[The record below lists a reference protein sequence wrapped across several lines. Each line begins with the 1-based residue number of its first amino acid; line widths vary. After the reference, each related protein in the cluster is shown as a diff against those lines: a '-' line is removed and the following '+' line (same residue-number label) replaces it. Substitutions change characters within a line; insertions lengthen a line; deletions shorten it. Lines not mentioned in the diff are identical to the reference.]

1 MIHFTKLQQAV
12 MLFSLSGSLVSVS
25 AQSIATICANS
36 CGPRA
41 DLTAAEFQKCIQT
54 CSTQGSKCIAT
65 KGSGTLFPKYYILG
79 LVYAPPGCTKT
90 ATASCSSQ
98 SSVDYQNGS
107 SMGTQVQTQSSFA
120 KDLTVTAS
128 LSIGATQ
135 KFGASASAGWTT
147 TSTNTNSQT
156 VTKATT
162 LDIKESG
169 NGDGI
174 DHNQDVFLLL
184 LNPAIALQ
192 QTSVFNG
199 PGSCSPGA
207 ISWMFGIN
215 VAQLPNDALFK
226 VSVGELK
233 NPANMPAATAAQ
245 LKALNFT
252 NDDYQT
258 ILAQDPFASGST
270 AIDTT
275 RYIPTTTSFPYEP
288 PDQSVECPGG
298 VCSCIAIAD
307 TIKNEF
313 ATSVG
318 NSFPIPIQGGRHRVA
333 DRNRD
338 PGIQFRDHHCLDL
351 HVDQQFHRH
360 GHHRL
365 DSGGHGLRSMPIG
378 ELYRARDYDGLLGQ
392 AIRVVYVRPHRTE
405 ARSSSNH
412 GARHAHHASGKA
424 VRHQPVTLSAAGKT
438 FHTYTDSNGKY
449 VFAAPP
455 GFRAPATGQLSAM
468 GTARAISIGTTQNL
482 AARCEAIG
490 VRGGWV
496 PSVLSYGVGNPDD
509 Y

>member
-1 MIHFTKLQQAV
+1 MIQVTKLHQAI
-12 MLFSLSGSLVSVS
+12 LLLSLSGAFVPVR
-25 AQSIATICANS
+25 AQNISTICANS

-41 DLTAAEFQKCIQT
+41 DMTAGEFQKCIQT

-135 KFGASASAGWTT
+135 KFGASLSAGWTT
-147 TSTNTNSQT
+147 TSSSSNSQT

-174 DHNQDVFLLL
+174 DHDQDVFLLL

-192 QTSVFNG
+192 QTSIFNG

-215 VAQLPNDALFK
+215 VAQLPNAALFK
-226 VSVGELK
+226 VSVGDLK
-233 NPANMPAATAAQ
+233 NPASMPAATAAQ

-258 ILAQDPFASGST
+258 ILAQDPFAGGST
-270 AIDTT
+270 AIDST
-275 RYIPTTTSFPYEP
+275 RYVPTTTSFPYEP
-288 PDQSVECPGG
+288 PDQSTECPGG
-298 VCSCIAIAD
+298 VCSCIAVAD
-307 TIKNEF
+307 TIKNEI
-313 ATSVG
+313 ATSIG
-318 NSFPIPIQGGRHRVA
+318 NSFQSQYKVGVTESLT
-333 DRNRD
+333 
-338 PGIQFRDHHCLDL
+338 GIGTAAFN
-351 HVDQQFHRH
+351 F
-360 GHHRL
+360 GT
-365 DSGGHGLRSMPIG
+365 SIAS
-378 ELYRARDYDGLLGQ
+378 
-392 AIRVVYVRPHRTE
+392 TFTWT
-405 ARSSSNH
+405 SSSTDTDTTDSTQSATVSVQCPSVNYT
-412 GARHAHHASGKA
+412 GPAIMTVYWDKLYGSFMFVPTVLKPAQVQTMAQGTLTDASGKV

-438 FHTYTDSNGKY
+438 FHTYTDSKGKY

-455 GFRAPATGQLSAM
+455 GFAAPATGQLSAM
-468 GTARAISIGTTQNL
+468 GTAKAISIGATLNVQ
-482 AARCEAIG
+482 AAAKQ
-490 VRGGWV
+490 
-496 PSVLSYGVGNPDD
+496 
-509 Y
+509 